1 MRKAAGIAMTMA
13 FLLTLASAANA
24 QSGSSCPAGL
34 IGVTLA
40 HSDNSASTQFCVA
53 SVVPATVQQGKNT
66 CPDNFVLVRIIGS
79 ETGFAC
85 AAKSAVPASVTEQA
99 NSSASAGGTSADVSS
114 SESSASS
121 QNTLTDQVISG
132 NVSCNDPRVF
142 NSTHGDEWREK
153 NAPQVSRKD
162 ANFIRCV
169 ALRVVKGNK
178 LALPVGFGHT
188 WGVVIVHN
196 DQINSMMRALPNGLM
211 VVEAFDSMARF
222 LNYDPDE
229 EAFVI
234 GHEIGHVQDA
244 NRCAFLHGQASR
256 AILFPALEQ
265 KHAQQACEE
274 DADSYGLQYMW
285 GAGFNPFA
293 AGALMG
299 RLEMYQPNQTRG
311 IDSMLNNFL
320 SDHPISSER
329 TAKLRNEMIQLCSK
343 PGTVCQNR

>member
-1 MRKAAGIAMTMA
+1 MKGKAIAIA
-13 FLLTLASAANA
+13 LLLWASSASAQN
-24 QSGSSCPAGL
+24 GSSCPAGL
-34 IGVTLA
+34 IGVALA
-40 HSDNSASTQFCVA
+40 NSSVAVQFCVA
-53 SVVPATVQQGKNT
+53 SVEPATVQQEKPA
-66 CPDNFVLVRIIGS
+66 CPQALVLVKTVGS
-79 ETGFAC
+79 QDGFAC
-85 AAKSAVPASVTEQA
+85 VAKSAIPANVLAESNSSTAAPPSASAV
-99 NSSASAGGTSADVSS
+99 NSDSSASPQSV
-114 SESSASS
+114 
-121 QNTLTDQVISG
+121 LTNQEVISG
-132 NVSCNDPRVF
+132 DVSCNDPRVL

-153 NAPQVSRKD
+153 NAPQVTRKD

-188 WGVVIVHN
+188 WGVVLAHN
-196 DQINSMMRALPNGLM
+196 DQINSMMRTLPNGLM

-244 NRCAFLHGQASR
+244 NHCAFLHGQASR

-299 RLEMYQPNQTRG
+299 RLQMYQPNQTRG